1 MTRPVIEGLYA
12 ITPDFADTS
21 SLVAMTR
28 QALAGGACLIQYR
41 NKTADAAL
49 RSEQARA
56 LASLC
61 RKFHVPLIINDH
73 TDLAIEV
80 NADGVHLG
88 RGDASIIEAR
98 RKLGRKKIVGA
109 SCYNRLEHA
118 LEAERQGADYVA
130 FGAFF
135 ASVTKPGAVEAS
147 MDLLPHAKATL
158 RVPIVAIGGI
168 TPGTALELIRGG
180 ADAVAASSGL
190 FGAPDIQSAAERFA
204 VLFKRNIQTKP

>member
-12 ITPDFADTS
+12 ITPDSACTS
-21 SLVAMTR
+21 ILAGMTQ

-49 RSEQARA
+49 RLEQAVS

-61 RKFHVPLIINDH
+61 REFRVPLIINDH
-73 TDLAIEV
+73 VDLAVEV

-88 RGDASIIEAR
+88 RGDMSIIEAR
-98 RKLGRKKIVGA
+98 RRLGRKKIVGA

-135 ASVTKPGAVEAS
+135 ASATKPGAAAVS
-147 MDLLPHAKATL
+147 MDLVPHAKATL

-168 TPGTALELIRGG
+168 TLGTAMELIHSG
-180 ADAVAASSGL
+180 ADAVAVSSGL
-190 FGAPDIQSAAERFA
+190 FGAPDIQSTAGRFA
-204 VLFKRNIQTKP
+204 GLFKQ